1 MYYSKNYHEGKKLD
15 FVDLLK
21 EHQLKATPQR
31 LSVLKVLH
39 KNEHP
44 TIDELYESIK
54 NEHPSISL
62 ATVYKNVN
70 TLKEHGV
77 VIEVNMPNG
86 KMRYDIY
93 TKPHI
98 HVICTTCGSVEDID
112 YSSDLYDYQTKIEKD
127 KNWIIDRMDVIAT
140 IKSCKNCK

>member
-1 MYYSKNYHEGKKLD
+1 MD
-15 FVDLLK
+15 FMNLLK

-31 LSVLKVLH
+31 LSVLKVLY

-44 TIDELYESIK
+44 TIDELYEEIK
-54 NEHPSISL
+54 EENPSISL

-98 HVICTTCGSVEDID
+98 HVVCTKCNHVEDLE
-112 YSSDLYDYQTKIEKD
+112 YSADLYDYQVKLEKQ
-127 KNWIIDRMDVIAT
+127 KGWEVNRLDVIAT
-140 IKSCKNCK
+140 INGCSHCKK